1 MGKVDVRGP
10 MSTVAMLKNRPKSPF
25 HNRST
30 FLWGGHLAGGHGHAV
45 FLPQNNQSS
54 SMKDVTIP
62 RLFVGKRHRRVLTVG
77 NINCD
82 ALWNSSPAIFAV
94 FDSFLKAEFN
104 TRIIAAN
111 VETILFFPALIFDL
125 YINRF
130 RRWLN
135 HNPTQI

>member
-1 MGKVDVRGP
+1 
-10 MSTVAMLKNRPKSPF
+10 MLSVIKK
-25 HNRST
+25 
-30 FLWGGHLAGGHGHAV
+30 AEMIGGHGNGV

-62 RLFVGKRHRRVLTVG
+62 RLFVGKRHRRALTVG
-77 NINCD
+77 NINSD

-111 VETILFFPALIFDL
+111 VETVLFFPALIFGL